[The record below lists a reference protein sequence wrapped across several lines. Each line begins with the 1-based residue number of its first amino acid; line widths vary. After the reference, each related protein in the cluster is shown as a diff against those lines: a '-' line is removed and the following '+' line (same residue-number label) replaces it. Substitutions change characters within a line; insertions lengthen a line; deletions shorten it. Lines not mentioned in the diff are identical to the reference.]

1 MPLDTRCE
9 IKVIAV
15 LLCDLL
21 PSASGAGDSPD
32 VPPAETAL
40 DGINR
45 LFAPAVAEPFSV
57 TAQGRIEGALDDPAQ
72 TPLLVSVLRESLAP
86 VLLRVGIGIGL
97 APCPGERSDA
107 HAAARRALEIAVR
120 DRGLTRYAGT
130 GDAGDVLLSAVCRLV
145 DPLLRARTP
154 KQWEALAAYREL
166 GHQRD
171 VATRLGVTR
180 QSVGDRLA
188 AGHRRAVE
196 DADAAAAA
204 YLSYLQRQHS
214 TF

>member
-1 MPLDTRCE
+1 MPFDNRRE

-21 PSASGAGDSPD
+21 PSASGAGDSVD
-32 VPPAETAL
+32 VAPAEAAL

-45 LFAPAVAEPFSV
+45 LFEPAVAEPFSV
-57 TAQGRIEGALDDPAQ
+57 TPQGRIEGALDDPAQ

-86 VLLRVGIGIGL
+86 VLLRVGIGIGP
-97 APCPGERSDA
+97 APSSAESGDARS
-107 HAAARRALEIAVR
+107 AARRALELAVR

-154 KQWEALAAYREL
+154 KQWEAIAAYREL

-214 TF
+214 TL